1 MIDERAFVNGI
12 VGLMATGGSTNH
24 TLHLVAMA
32 RAAGILLN
40 WDDFA
45 ELSRVMPLLARVY
58 PNGTADVNQFE
69 AAGGMPLRDRR
80 LLDAG
85 LAPCRR
91 DRRWPA
97 RAGWSATAAA
107 GLEGDT
113 LVWEPAPDAADTSI
127 VRPARSRSR
136 RGWAQA
142 AARQSRPRRDQDLG
156 GQAATPADRGAGRS
170 SPTRTS

>member
-1 MIDERAFVNGI
+1 MLDERAFVNGI

-45 ELSRVMPLLARVY
+45 DVSRGHAAAGARS
-58 PNGTADVNQFE
+58 TRTALADVNQFE
-69 AAGGMPLRDRR
+69 AAGGMPFVIGQ

-85 LAPCRR
+85 LVHA
-91 DRRWPA
+91 DVLTV
-97 RAGWSATAAA
+97 AGE
-107 GLEGDT
+107 GGLERYRQRPRLEGDA
-113 LVWEPAPDAADTSI
+113 LVWEPAATEPGDSSI
-127 VRPARSRSR
+127 VRPASEPFSR
-136 RGWAQA
+136 RGRPQA

-156 GQAATPADRGAGRS
+156 GQAASIG
-170 SPTRTS
+170 